1 MELQPDDPRVLN
13 NLAFAMV
20 ETSGNLDEALRMAE
34 RAVQRVPDQPV
45 FVDTLGWIYVKR
57 KMTDSAVQVL
67 DSVVKKQPNN
77 PVFCYHFGVA
87 LLQKGDLQRAK
98 ATLEDALA
106 KKPSP
111 EYADKIR
118 QLLAHLG

>member
-20 ETSGNLDEALRMAE
+20 ETNGNLDEALRLAQ
-34 RAVQRVPDQPV
+34 RAVRKVPEQPV

-57 KMTDSAVQVL
+57 NMTASAVQVL
-67 DSVVKKQPNN
+67 DGVVKKQPDN
-77 PVFCYHFGVA
+77 PVFSYHFGVA

-98 ATLEDALA
+98 TTLQGALA
-106 KKPSP
+106 KNPSP

-118 QLLAHLG
+118 QLLAHIS